1 MFGHEHR
8 HGRSMMTWEDAEKAV
23 REAEAAWALAE
34 QRTREASAAVAEYA
48 NRVPAEEEGS

>member
-8 HGRSMMTWEDAEKAV
+8 HGRMMTWEDAEKAV

-34 QRTREASAAVAEYA
+34 QRTREASAAVEEYA